1 MRETTRLDIR
11 LRIDF
16 GSVSALGPGKVALLE
31 HIERAGALSQAA
43 RELGLS
49 YRRAWQLLDDL
60 NHSFRDPVASASV
73 GGVGGGGVQLTAFA
87 KELIAAY
94 RRVESAA
101 LNATRTQGPQGS
113 GGSFARS
120 LIATDAA
127 RERVPP
133 HPWCVARRLVLA
145 QGRRPAARGRALRD
159 SAGLAEPRARSH
171 TRRKGLPGSMDGE
184 RLRAARRACRAGNAC
199 RPQPRRRRHQCDGR
213 SAP

>member
-16 GSVSALGPGKVALLE
+16 GSVSSLGPGKVALLE
-31 HIERAGALSQAA
+31 HIARAGSLSQAA

-101 LNATRTQGPQGS
+101 LNETRTQ
-113 GGSFARS
+113 FASLVKAIEAERS
-120 LIATDAA
+120 LGS
-127 RERVPP
+127 RL
-133 HPWCVARRLVLA
+133 RRLLT
-145 QGRRPAARGRALRD
+145 RRAPKARKAPAARSRA
-159 SAGLAEPRARSH
+159 H
-171 TRRKGLPGSMDGE
+171 
-184 RLRAARRACRAGNAC
+184 
-199 RPQPRRRRHQCDGR
+199 
-213 SAP
+213 